1 RGRSSQ
7 GSRYRGAPL
16 TIGIETLLKQCP
28 RTKRSNVMDKGC
40 DSEFKRFGIIDEI
53 PRMTGIQAEGAR
65 PIVDAFSKGARKIV
79 PEKHPETIA
88 SAIRIGDPV
97 NAPKALRAIYDSGGI
112 AEKVSDDEII
122 EAQKSL
128 ARLEGIGVE
137 PASAASI
144 AGLKKLRGEGVIQPD
159 ERVVCVTTG
168 HLLKD
173 PEEVIGVCGKP
184 MVVEADIEALRAVI
198 SDEGSKYLGAVLQSV
213 R

>member
-1 RGRSSQ
+1 
-7 GSRYRGAPL
+7 
-16 TIGIETLLKQCP
+16 
-28 RTKRSNVMDKGC
+28 
-40 DSEFKRFGIIDEI
+40 
-53 PRMTGIQAEGAR
+53 MTGIQSEGAC
-65 PIVDAFSKGARKIV
+65 PIFNAFIQGAKKIV

-97 NAPKALRAIYDSGGI
+97 NAPKALRAIYDSKGT

-144 AGLKKLRGEGVIQPD
+144 AGLKKLREKGVIQPD
-159 ERVVCVTTG
+159 ERVVCITTG

-184 MVVEADIEALRAVI
+184 IEVDADIDAIRAVI
-198 SDEGSKYLGAVLQSV
+198 SDEGSAEYLDVAPMVIAT
-213 R
+213 